1 MSLFSS
7 KRVNSGSDHWVGGL
21 SGYAA
26 VVVSVPRHHDV
37 AVHTPASAPAGGG
50 GGEED
55 GGREDEGRGR
65 GREGEQGR
73 REEGREEKGEKR
85 EGGRREEREEEE
97 LEIPTVFT
105 CTYTVLHVIH
115 VLMCTH

>member
-21 SGYAA
+21 SSDAA
-26 VVVSVPRHHDV
+26 VVVPVPRHHDV
-37 AVHTPASAPAGGG
+37 AVHTPVSAPAGGG
-50 GGEED
+50 GGED

-73 REEGREEKGEKR
+73 REGGREEKGEKR
-85 EGGRREEREEEE
+85 EGGRRRNWET
-97 LEIPTVFT
+97 PTVFT
-105 CTYTVLHVIH
+105 CTYTLLHVIH